1 MDLKISTVFNIMVK
15 QKTIRNNNER
25 KEKERMPGIHKHLI
39 IRAEV
44 NSPITS
50 EKEIKK
56 WLRNLVKKI
65 DMNIIK
71 GPYASYVAK
80 EGNRGVTG
88 VVMIETSHIAMHVW
102 DENRPA
108 LVQCDVYSCANFS
121 SNEVLAEFIE
131 MDVVK
136 IDTML
141 LDRATEINVMKKL

>member
-1 MDLKISTVFNIMVK
+1 MVR

-44 NSPITS
+44 NHPPMT
-50 EKEIKK
+50 EKYVRL
-56 WLRNLVKKI
+56 WLRKLVRKI

-71 GPYASYVAK
+71 GPYASYVTK

-102 DENRPA
+102 DEERPA
-108 LVQCDVYSCANFS
+108 LVQCDVYSCAEFS
-121 SNEVLAEFIE
+121 SNEVLAEFIP
-131 MDVVK
+131 MDVTK
-136 IDTML
+136 IDHIMI
-141 LDRATEINVMKKL
+141 DRADQINII